1 MTHHDFLNAN
11 CPFQNKKTT
20 EGKGRGLKSGESN
33 SHQQGESSSSQSAII
48 SKEIKVIKSI
58 SKAKG
63 MDTSESFHLVSETH

>member
-1 MTHHDFLNAN
+1 MVFGIR
-11 CPFQNKKTT
+11 KKIKQMSFK
-20 EGKGRGLKSGESN
+20 GKWRMGLQDEKSN